1 MARRKTLTEYLE
13 TLPDDTAAVRI
24 RVGDNNNPPT
34 VAMIALGAYKSKD
47 NQYAPIYVEDLEEL
61 AQAVEGEALEAG
73 WPEESPVLRL
83 HAYTASGG
91 QLPTFSR
98 TAKGVAGTSP
108 TGGDGPLY
116 AIIGRLVDGHLAFGA
131 EMRRTVDIL
140 TETLAHRETMAQEA
154 LESALSSRQDAQD
167 AEMQAYAAQLAADE
181 MGQIE
186 SNGPFDGA
194 AGDMLAGLL
203 AKFTGQPEADAEG
216 LADIIDSDPSIL
228 DDLVQDEGLM
238 GRVMAAWQ
246 KKNAGETQEEAY
258 ETPQEEPIEADSP
271 PAGDP

>member
-1 MARRKTLTEYLE
+1 
-13 TLPDDTAAVRI
+13 
-24 RVGDNNNPPT
+24 
-34 VAMIALGAYKSKD
+34 
-47 NQYAPIYVEDLEEL
+47 
-61 AQAVEGEALEAG
+61 
-73 WPEESPVLRL
+73 
-83 HAYTASGG
+83 
-91 QLPTFSR
+91 
-98 TAKGVAGTSP
+98 
-108 TGGDGPLY
+108 
-116 AIIGRLVDGHLAFGA
+116 
-131 EMRRTVDIL
+131 
-140 TETLAHRETMAQEA
+140 
-154 LESALSSRQDAQD
+154 
-167 AEMQAYAAQLAADE
+167 MQAYAAQLAADE
-181 MGQIE
+181 MGQVDAG
-186 SNGPFDGA
+186 GPFDGA